1 MPNKPNIVYI
11 FSDQHRG
18 DTMGSTGHPV
28 VITPNLDRIASEGIN
43 FTRCSTNSPLCMPA
57 RGSMMSGQYVCE
69 HGVWNNNFQAD
80 PKGPSH
86 VRNIRD
92 AGYLTGLIGKTHL
105 WIHGAERI
113 EGETHTRHREHIL
126 KDWGFDYIHELTGPI
141 ATIRNDSFYTDY
153 LAEKGLLEKHREYM
167 IEYTIA
173 WRKGEAL
180 PWEEP
185 PCPLDP
191 EDHLDSYTGQKAADW
206 ITEYDGDRPFY
217 LQVLFPGP
225 HDPFDSPQ
233 KYRDMYDPKDMPLGN
248 MDWPVEPIPPY
259 VQMVLAWSNLKGMT
273 PEQKQLI
280 RTFYYGKV
288 TLIDEYIG
296 KIYQALKD
304 KGLLDN
310 TWIVYNSDHGEML
323 GDHMMSHKIVFYEE
337 ALNIPL
343 IFRPPGGVEG
353 WKTRALTDQL
363 DVAASLVNIAGAEP
377 LKDSDSR
384 SLIPQVQAGA
394 DGPGAQEG
402 KEAVFSEVYGYS
414 MVRDDRYK
422 LVVQTENLRPV
433 EMYDTR
439 EDNAE
444 LKNLVN
450 EPSLESIRNKLV
462 EKHLKNLTS
471 RMDEEKYQRFRNA
484 MAEAL
489 KAGRGPAYAR
499 GISWF
504 PEDE

>member
-1 MPNKPNIVYI
+1 PNIIYI

-18 DTMGSTGHPV
+18 DTMGSVGHPV
-28 VITPNLDRIASEGIN
+28 VITPHMDRIASEGVN

-57 RGSMMSGQYVCE
+57 RASMMSGQYVCE

-92 AGYLTGLIGKTHL
+92 AGYHTGLIGKTHL
-105 WIHGAERI
+105 WIHGADRK

-141 ATIRNDSFYTDY
+141 ATIRNDSWYTDY

-167 IEYTIA
+167 IA

-206 ITEYDGDRPFY
+206 ITEYDGDKPFY

-248 MDWPVEPIPPY
+248 MDWPAEPVPPY
-259 VQMVLAWSNLKGMT
+259 VQMVLNWSNLKGMT

-280 RTFYYGKV
+280 RTYYYGKV

-296 KIYQALKD
+296 KIYQALED

-323 GDHMMSHKIVFYEE
+323 GDHMMSHKIVFYDG
-337 ALNIPL
+337 AVRIPCV
-343 IFRPPGGVEG
+343 FRPPGGADG
-353 WKTRALTDQL
+353 WQSRALTDQI
-363 DVAASLVNIAGAEP
+363 DVAASLIDIAGAEP
-377 LKDSDSR
+377 LENSDGR
-384 SLIPQVQAGA
+384 SLIPQIEAGF
-394 DGPGAQEG
+394 DSPEAQMG
-402 KEAVFSEVYGYS
+402 KETVFSEVYGFT
-414 MVRDDRYK
+414 MVRNDRYK
-422 LVVQTENLRPV
+422 LVVQAENLRPI
-433 EMYDTR
+433 EMYDLE
-439 EDNAE
+439 EDPGE

-450 EPSLESIRNKLV
+450 EPSFETVRTELIEN
-462 EKHLKNLTS
+462 HLKNMIS
-471 RMDEEKYQRFRNA
+471 RTDEDKYTRYRDA
-484 MAEAL
+484 MIASL

-499 GISWF
+499 EISWF
-504 PEDE
+504 SEDE